1 MYRERI
7 ADVGRWVRGLGG
19 RAPDVPDLVQEV
31 FLVAYRRLPHFEGS
45 NMAGWLYQITR
56 RKMRD
61 YRRLHWI
68 KHLFTN
74 ETAGALEWRAAG
86 ADQLQQLESH
96 EQREM
101 LEHAL
106 AKLPTKQRVA
116 LVLFEIEGLSGV
128 QIAEQLAVPINTVWG
143 RIHQARRSLCS
154 RLLRSQKLRPIAK
167 RR

>member
-1 MYRERI
+1 
-7 ADVGRWVRGLGG
+7 
-19 RAPDVPDLVQEV
+19 
-31 FLVAYRRLPHFEGS
+31 
-45 NMAGWLYQITR
+45 MAGWLYQITR

-101 LEHAL
+101 LELAL
-106 AKLPTKQRVA
+106 AKLPSKQHAA
-116 LVLFEIEGLSGV
+116 LVLFEIEGLSGAE
-128 QIAEQLAVPINTVWG
+128 IAERLAVPINTVWG
-143 RIHQARRSLCS
+143 RINTARRGLQS
-154 RLLRSQKLRPIAK
+154 RLLRLEKVRAVPK